1 MFSRDNHQE
10 FYVSAFFFF
19 IMHIDKKTGKDPL
32 YIDLYS
38 QSLTLYIDLYSIV
51 SLVDSDQYQLGVHNI
66 SRVGFVDYGD
76 LDGSCRS

>member
-1 MFSRDNHQE
+1 
-10 FYVSAFFFF
+10 
-19 IMHIDKKTGKDPL
+19 MHIDKKTGKDPL

-66 SRVGFVDYGD
+66 SRVGFVGLSEAPVSYAWKGNFI
-76 LDGSCRS
+76 